1 MGSKLAWKVTFAFF
15 CSPMIWQDIFF
26 LIDYVFWKYLVISCM
41 KIKIRY
47 HWLYCATSNVT
58 MGFWINSIRSILF
71 YASVTSRD
79 MSSVL
84 VQTTTWVNHKKLVKT
99 LGEKIGSRKWR
110 MLLIKEIQTHCDV
123 WSWPKKLRIAW
134 ITRKWL
140 LSGCH
145 PSWKWFS
152 T

>member
-1 MGSKLAWKVTFAFF
+1 MGSKYAWKVTFAFFF

-47 HWLYCATSNVT
+47 YWLYCATSNVT

-71 YASVTSRD
+71 YASVISRD

-84 VQTTTWVNHKKLVKT
+84 VQTTTWVNHEKLVKT
-99 LGEKIGSRKWR
+99 LGEKIAGLELVRVPR
-110 MLLIKEIQTHCDV
+110 V
-123 WSWPKKLRIAW
+123 PG
-134 ITRKWL
+134 TR
-140 LSGCH
+140 GIFGQYC
-145 PSWKWFS
+145 PAPADFGNF
-152 T
+152 TT